1 MVPKTDPTERNLERI
16 RDTTLRLLDLETE
29 RLQERVSTT
38 TRNAGQRLIA
48 AVLGTA
54 FLLLGVQAAVLALL
68 FLLHE
73 RATQFI
79 VRPGVA
85 WPMAGLATALVVL
98 GVAGLVW
105 ALGRKK
111 RSTSH

>member
-1 MVPKTDPTERNLERI
+1 MVPQTEPTDRSLERI

-29 RLQERVSTT
+29 RLQERVANT
-38 TRNAGQRLIA
+38 TRNAGQRVIGA
-48 AVLGTA
+48 IVGTA
-54 FLLLGVQAAVLALL
+54 FLLLGVQSAVLALL

-85 WPMAGLATALVVL
+85 WPMAGLATALMIM
-98 GVAGLVW
+98 GISALVW
-105 ALGRKK
+105 SVGRKK
-111 RSTSH
+111 PKPHP